1 MLQEKLAQYALLSH
15 PFYVDWQAGTLTQPT
30 LQCYA
35 QQYLHHVKAFP
46 RYLSSIHSQSAN
58 LTDRRALLEN
68 LMDEEGFNGT
78 APHPVLW
85 EQFAM
90 GLGVKADEL
99 DVAPLPST
107 QNLLDTFKRL
117 STESYATGLGALYA
131 YERQIPAIAATK
143 IKGLK
148 ECYNISDAATLE
160 FFEVH
165 QKADEWHTEVVE
177 GLMDALPAAE
187 KARAEAASVEAAQA
201 LWGFLS
207 GFDSMRKDNAACA
220 M

>member
-1 MLQEKLAQYALLSH
+1 MLNEQLRPYDLLNH
-15 PFYVDWQAGTLTQPT
+15 EFYIDWQAGKLTRPV

-46 RYLSSIHSQSAN
+46 RYLSSIHSQCEN
-58 LTDRRALLEN
+58 LEARRAILEN

-85 EQFAM
+85 QQFAE
-90 GLGVKADEL
+90 GLGIAADDVE
-99 DVAPLPST
+99 VAPLPST
-107 QNLLDTFKRL
+107 QNLVDTFNKL
-117 STESYATGLGALYA
+117 CHESYATGLGALYA
-131 YERQIPAIAATK
+131 YERQIPAIATTK

-148 ECYNISDAATLE
+148 ECYGVNDATTLE

-165 QKADEWHTEVVE
+165 KKADEWHCEVVE
-177 GLMDALPAAE
+177 NLINALPETE
-187 KARAEAASVEAAQA
+187 KMKANEAAVTAAQA

-207 GFDSMRKDNAACA
+207 GFDSFRKQSPALAA
-220 M
+220 